1 MTVYSPSAT
10 MAFARCPQMWWF
22 YREGWQPKHI
32 GKVEVAAAYGT
43 GYARAMETLFHSM
56 PDPMPVD
63 IEKAIFFGVE
73 AAQRYI
79 HTRIEAGGIVGSDS
93 VSIAL
98 IPERLT
104 KAVTTFAKRWVRP
117 GSWHSFMPEL
127 TFPEHGNCRVD
138 LLCQTDFGPCI
149 VDFKTKVTKPQAY
162 TLQKFVSDFEHS
174 WQFYHY
180 VWAAR
185 ENGIPVTSFAVIVV
199 SFEAFS
205 VTQEQWVVDEEYL
218 GQWEHSARGWWQRM
232 DEARNNDVYPMA
244 PDHSDKYGLCRYA
257 ETCLNG
263 NRWHPGAW
271 ERTMIHV
278 SRD

>member
-10 MAFARCPQMWWF
+10 MAFARCPQLWQF

-32 GKVEVAAAYGT
+32 GKVEIAAAYGV

-56 PDPMPVD
+56 PDPAPGD
-63 IEKAIFFGVE
+63 IEKAAFWGVE

-79 HTRIEAGGIVGSDS
+79 HTRIEAGGVVGSDGTS
-93 VSIAL
+93 VGL
-98 IPERLT
+98 ISERLT
-104 KAVTTFAKRWVRP
+104 KAVVTFAKRWICPR
-117 GSWHSFMPEL
+117 SWHSFMPEL

-149 VDFKTKVTKPQAY
+149 IDFKTKVTKPQAY
-162 TLQKFVSDFEHS
+162 ALQKFVSDFEHS

-185 ENGIPVTSFAVIVV
+185 ENGIHVTSFAVIVV
-199 SFEAFS
+199 SFEGFS
-205 VTQEQWVVDEEYL
+205 ITQEQWVVDEEYL
-218 GQWEHSARGWWQRM
+218 EQWEHSAREWWQRM
-232 DEARNNDVYPMA
+232 DEAKNNAVYPMA

-257 ETCLNG
+257 DVCLQG
-263 NRWHPGAW
+263 DRWNSERW
-271 ERTMIHV
+271 ERNLIHV
-278 SRD
+278 PRD